1 MNTDESSTTVIELT
15 LDSGTTCIG
24 ELRAVE
30 SPQAVCLLL
39 HDRHADIDHMR
50 TLADSVVRYS
60 MTALLIDLPGHGL
73 SDGDLEADG
82 ASALDLAMGYSTTV
96 ARPLCIIA
104 EGSSADLLLRS
115 EPSVLVAAYALVSPR
130 SDITDDEFCASPW
143 MSTPS
148 ITVLDPH
155 DAVAAAVAALV
166 ARRTRGAA
174 VRVFAHKIG
183 KLGSGRASWPLQTA
197 QSSAQFLAEHA
208 AFSRASQPANPYE
221 SVTPGG
227 AE

>member
-1 MNTDESSTTVIELT
+1 MNTHESSTTVIELA
-15 LDSGTTCIG
+15 LESGTTCIG
-24 ELRAVE
+24 ELRSVD

-50 TLADSVVRYS
+50 ILADSVVRYS

-73 SDGDLEADG
+73 SDGDLAADG
-82 ASALDLAMGYSTTV
+82 ASAIDLAMGYSATV
-96 ARPLCIIA
+96 AHPLCIIA

-115 EPSVLVAAYALVSPR
+115 QPSVLVAAYAMISPR
-130 SDITDDEFCASPW
+130 SDITEEEFDSSPW
-143 MSTPS
+143 KSTPS

-155 DAVAAAVAALV
+155 DAVADSVAALV
-166 ARRTRGAA
+166 ARRTRAAA
-174 VRVFAHKIG
+174 VRVFAHKTG
-183 KLGSGRASWPLQTA
+183 TLGSGRASWPLQTA

-208 AFSRASQPANPYE
+208 AFSRAAHPANPYE
-221 SVTPGG
+221 SVTPEG